1 MLREQLEKSSDKQP
15 ADGRNEMKCR
25 SNESRLQV
33 DLIDIEGYS
42 GKAVKILIEY
52 LLGYNYLLLTLKDL
66 KVFADML
73 KICCSYDFKTCI
85 IKVEETLNG
94 VPISEDNLMDALNLL
109 EVIQEIDE
117 YQHTYEKTYDELYAK
132 CLIVGQKSFSSKPKL
147 IDFLVKNKSQT
158 DKIFK
163 LLSDNYFNQRESI
176 RCVLLHIYINL
187 IPFTS
192 VRNSKCLFLDLPFVL
207 TKLKTTLY

>member
-1 MLREQLEKSSDKQP
+1 
-15 ADGRNEMKCR
+15 MKCR

-109 EVIQEIDE
+109 ELIQELDDE

-132 CLIVGQKSFSSKPKL
+132 CLIVGQKSFSSKQKL

-176 RCVLLHIYINL
+176 RCVFRHIYIIL

-192 VRNSKCLFLDLPFVL
+192 VRNSKCLFSDLPLVL
-207 TKLKTTLY
+207 AKLKTILY

>member
-1 MLREQLEKSSDKQP
+1 
-15 ADGRNEMKCR
+15 MKCR

-73 KICCSYDFKTCI
+73 KICCSYDLKTCI
-85 IKVEETLNG
+85 IKIEETLNG

-109 EVIQEIDE
+109 EVIQELDVE
-117 YQHTYEKTYDELYAK
+117 YEHTYEKTYDELYAK
-132 CLIVGQKSFSSKPKL
+132 CVIVGQKSFSSKNSILKL
-147 IDFLVKNKSQT
+147 
-158 DKIFK
+158 
-163 LLSDNYFNQRESI
+163 FN
-176 RCVLLHIYINL
+176 
-187 IPFTS
+187 
-192 VRNSKCLFLDLPFVL
+192 
-207 TKLKTTLY
+207 